1 MESKRLKM
9 DLISDKENSKDENI
23 KQKRNLKSERKKK
36 LKAEIEADGNGMI
49 ETMKIETKRRL
60 CDNCGRS
67 LAGRSSLSR
76 HKKTCKGDFTP
87 VIMMWN
93 GKSWNM
99 KAIDVHYKLNLGRD
113 MADLLEREVIKKE
126 DLTRTQ
132 MECIQMYKSLFKNVE
147 DET

>member
-1 MESKRLKM
+1 MECKRLKM
-9 DLISDKENSKDENI
+9 DLISDKENSKDEYI

-36 LKAEIEADGNGMI
+36 LKAEIEADG
-49 ETMKIETKRRL
+49 ETMKIETKRRF
-60 CDNCGRS
+60 CDNCGRG
-67 LAGRSSLSR
+67 LADRSSLCR

-87 VIMMWN
+87 AIMMWN
-93 GKSWNM
+93 GKSWEM
-99 KAIDVHYKLNLGRD
+99 KSIDVHYKLNLGRD

-132 MECIQMYKSLFKNVE
+132 MECIQMYKALFKNVE